1 MTDASSA
8 PARAPATRA
17 GVSSGA
23 ATRIRYVVLA
33 MIFLITTLN
42 YADRATLSVTGPA
55 MRTEFGFGAV
65 QMGYMFSAFSWAYVL
80 AQVPGGWLLD
90 RFGPRR
96 VYACSIFAWS
106 LFTLLQ
112 AATGWGAAIATGLGA
127 VTTLFV
133 LRFAVGLA
141 ESPAFPANAKLV
153 ASWFPTAER
162 GTASAVFN
170 SAQYFAAMAFTPLM
184 AAITHWFGWRMV
196 YVSMGAVGI
205 VFALLWVRFMRS
217 PARHPSVNRAELQH
231 IADGGGLIDMGEAE
245 PESPV
250 QSRTMKDGRTLF
262 YLKRLLAN
270 RMLLGV
276 YVGQFSINVLTY
288 FFLTWF
294 PVYLVQQRHMSIL
307 KAGFMAS
314 LPALCGFV
322 GGVLGGLL
330 SDSLLRAGWSL
341 TAARKLP
348 IIGGMLLSVSLILCN
363 YVDSEWLVVGL
374 MALAFFGKG
383 VGSLGWAVVAD
394 TAPREVVGLAGSI
407 FNMFGNTAGI
417 VTPIVIGYIVDTTG
431 SFNLALVFV
440 GLNALVTVVAYTAVV
455 GRIRRIEFQDI
466 PA

>member
-1 MTDASSA
+1 MTEVASS
-8 PARAPATRA
+8 PAAATSTHPRDAVNPATR
-17 GVSSGA
+17 V
-23 ATRIRYVVLA
+23 RYVVLA

-55 MRTEFGFGAV
+55 MRAEYGFGAV
-65 QMGYMFSAFSWAYVL
+65 QMGYLFSAFSWAYVL
-80 AQVPGGWLLD
+80 AQIPGGWLLD

-106 LFTLLQ
+106 LFTLMQ
-112 AATGWGAAIATGLGA
+112 AGSGWGALISGSLTA

-141 ESPAFPANAKLV
+141 ESPAFPANAKIV

-162 GTASAVFN
+162 GTASAIFN
-170 SAQYFAAMAFTPLM
+170 AAQYFAAMAFTPLM
-184 AAITHWFGWRMV
+184 AAITHWFGWRAV
-196 YVSMGAVGI
+196 YVAMGGVGI
-205 VFALLWVRFMRS
+205 VFALVWVRFMRS
-217 PARHPSVNRAELQH
+217 PARHPSVSRAELRH
-231 IADGGGLIDMGEAE
+231 IADGGGLIDMGEAAGAR
-245 PESPV
+245 PL
-250 QSRTMKDGRTLF
+250 QSRTIGEGRTAF
-262 YLKRLLAN
+262 YMKRLLSN

-314 LPALCGFV
+314 LPALCGFA

-330 SDSLLRAGWSL
+330 SDALLKAGWSL

-348 IIGGMLLSVSLILCN
+348 IIGGMLLSVSLIVCN

-407 FNMFGNTAGI
+407 FNMFGNAAGI
-417 VTPIVIGYIVDTTG
+417 VTPVVIGYIVESTG

-440 GLNALVTVVAYTAVV
+440 GLNALVTVVSYAVV
-455 GRIRRIEFQDI
+455 VGKIQRIEFHDV

>member
-1 MTDASSA
+1 MNEIPAS
-8 PARAPATRA
+8 PTARAPAA
-17 GVSSGA
+17 SGA
-23 ATRIRYVVLA
+23 VRATRVRYVVLA
-33 MIFLITTLN
+33 MIFVITTLN

-65 QMGYMFSAFSWAYVL
+65 QLGLMFSAFSWAYVL

-112 AATGWGAAIATGLGA
+112 AAAGWTSMIASSLTA

-141 ESPAFPANAKLV
+141 ESPAFPANAKIV
-153 ASWFPTAER
+153 ASWFPTVER
-162 GTASAVFN
+162 GTASAIFN

-196 YVSMGAVGI
+196 YVAMGGVGM
-205 VFALLWVRFMRS
+205 VFALVWVRFMRS
-217 PARHPSVNRAELQH
+217 PAKHPAVNRVELQH
-231 IADGGGLIDMGEAE
+231 IADGGGLIDMGEAHAGA
-245 PESPV
+245 PL
-250 QSRTMKDGRTLF
+250 QSRTMKEGRTAF
-262 YLKRLLAN
+262 YLKRLLSN
-270 RMLLGV
+270 RMLIGI
-276 YVGQFSINVLTY
+276 YIGQFSINVLTY

-314 LPALCGFV
+314 LPALCGFI

-330 SDSLLRAGWSL
+330 SDALLKAGWSL

-363 YVDSEWLVVGL
+363 YVDNEWLVVGL

-407 FNMFGNTAGI
+407 FNMFGNAAGI
-417 VTPIVIGYIVDTTG
+417 VTPIVIGYIVDATG

-440 GLNALVTVVAYTAVV
+440 GLNALVTVVSYTVVV
-455 GRIRRIEFQDI
+455 GKIRRIEFQDV

>member
-1 MTDASSA
+1 MVDVA
-8 PARAPATRA
+8 PPAIAIAPSRAAGAGATR
-17 GVSSGA
+17 V
-23 ATRIRYVVLA
+23 RYLVLGT
-33 MIFLITTLN
+33 IFLVTTLN

-55 MRTEFGFGAV
+55 MRAEFGFSAV
-65 QMGYMFSAFSWAYVL
+65 QMGYLFSAFSWAYVL

-96 VYACSIFAWS
+96 VYAASIFAWS
-106 LFTLLQ
+106 TFTLLQ
-112 AATGWGAAIATGLGA
+112 AGSGWGAQLASGLTA
-127 VTTLFV
+127 VTTLFM

-141 ESPAFPANAKLV
+141 EAPAFPANAKVV
-153 ASWFPTAER
+153 ASWFPSAER
-162 GTASAVFN
+162 GTASAIFN
-170 SAQYFAAMAFTPLM
+170 SAQYFAAVAFTPLM
-184 AAITHWFGWRMV
+184 AAITHWFGWHAV
-196 YVSMGAVGI
+196 YVSMGLVGM
-205 VFALLWVRFMRS
+205 VFALVWVRSMRS
-217 PARHPSVNRAELQH
+217 PVRHPWVNQAELQH
-231 IADGGGLIDMGEAE
+231 IADGGGLIDMGEA
-245 PESPV
+245 PRAGALA
-250 QSRTMKDGRTLF
+250 SRTMKEGRTAF
-262 YLKRLLAN
+262 YLKRLLTN

-330 SDSLLRAGWSL
+330 SDALLKAGWSL

-440 GLNALVTVVAYTAVV
+440 GLNALVTVIAYTVVV
-455 GRIRRIEFQDI
+455 GKIRRIEFPDV

>member
-1 MTDASSA
+1 MNDASSA
-8 PARAPATRA
+8 ATGTAPARAVGAAARATR
-17 GVSSGA
+17 V
-23 ATRIRYVVLA
+23 RYVVLA
-33 MIFLITTLN
+33 MIFAITTLN

-55 MRTEFGFGAV
+55 MRAEFGFGAV

-80 AQVPGGWLLD
+80 AQIPGGWLLD

-112 AATGWGAAIATGLGA
+112 AGSGWGAMIASSLTA

-141 ESPAFPANAKLV
+141 ESPAFPANAKIV
-153 ASWFPTAER
+153 ASWFPTVER
-162 GTASAVFN
+162 GTASAIFN

-196 YVSMGAVGI
+196 YVAMGGVGM
-205 VFALLWVRFMRS
+205 VFALAWVRFMRS
-217 PARHPSVNRAELQH
+217 PAKHPSVSRAELQY
-231 IADGGGLIDMGEAE
+231 IADGGGLIDMGEAAGGA
-245 PESPV
+245 PL
-250 QSRTMKDGRTLF
+250 QSRTMHEGRTLF
-262 YLKRLLAN
+262 YLRRLLTN

-276 YVGQFSINVLTY
+276 YIGQFSINVLTY

-322 GGVLGGLL
+322 GGVLGGIL
-330 SDSLLRAGWSL
+330 SDALLKAGWSL

-363 YVDSEWLVVGL
+363 YVDNEWLVVGL

-407 FNMFGNTAGI
+407 FNMFGNAAGI

-440 GLNALVTVVAYTAVV
+440 GLNALVTVVSYTVVV
-455 GRIRRIEFQDI
+455 GKIRRIEFRNA

>member
-1 MTDASSA
+1 MTRIPPHVAAAASTSPHEATSA
-8 PARAPATRA
+8 PTR
-17 GVSSGA
+17 V
-23 ATRIRYVVLA
+23 RYVVLA

-55 MRTEFGFGAV
+55 MRAEYGFGAV
-65 QMGYMFSAFSWAYVL
+65 QMGYLFSAFSWAYVL
-80 AQVPGGWLLD
+80 AQIPGGWLLD

-106 LFTLLQ
+106 LFTLMQ
-112 AATGWGAAIATGLGA
+112 AVSSWGALISGSLTA
-127 VTTLFV
+127 VTTLFA

-141 ESPAFPANAKLV
+141 ESPAFPANAKIV

-184 AAITHWFGWRMV
+184 AAITHWFGWRAV
-196 YVSMGAVGI
+196 YVAMGSIGF
-205 VFALLWVRFMRS
+205 VFALVWVRFMRS

-231 IADGGGLIDMGEAE
+231 IADGGGLIDMGEVAA
-245 PESPV
+245 PPL
-250 QSRTMKDGRTLF
+250 QSRTIGEGRTAF
-262 YLKRLLAN
+262 YLKRLLSN
-270 RMLLGV
+270 RMLMGV
-276 YVGQFSINVLTY
+276 YIGQFSINVLTY

-314 LPALCGFV
+314 VPALCGFA

-330 SDSLLRAGWSL
+330 SDALLKAGWSL

-348 IIGGMLLSVSLILCN
+348 IIGGMLLSVSLIVCN

-407 FNMFGNTAGI
+407 FNMFGNAAGI
-417 VTPIVIGYIVDTTG
+417 VTPVVIGYIVESTG

-440 GLNALVTVVAYTAVV
+440 GLNALVTVLSYALVV
-455 GRIRRIEFQDI
+455 GKIQRIEFHSI
-466 PA
+466 PT

>member
-1 MTDASSA
+1 MTDASST
-8 PARAPATRA
+8 PAGTPATRSVA
-17 GVSSGA
+17 SSVV

-33 MIFLITTLN
+33 TIFLITTLN

-80 AQVPGGWLLD
+80 AQAPGGWLLD

-112 AATGWGAAIATGLGA
+112 AGTGWGSVIGSGLGA

-205 VFALLWVRFMRS
+205 VFALLWLRFMRS

-231 IADGGGLIDMGEAE
+231 IAEGGGLIDMGEPA
-245 PESPV
+245 PESPA
-250 QSRTMKDGRTLF
+250 QSRTMKEGRTLF

-276 YVGQFSINVLTY
+276 YIGQFSINVLTY

-348 IIGGMLLSVSLILCN
+348 IIAGMLLSVSLILCN

-440 GLNALVTVVAYTAVV
+440 GLNALVTVVAYTVVV
-455 GRIRRIEFQDI
+455 GKIRRLEFQDA